1 MDLSIN
7 TARPDF
13 ARVQPPVNAPP
24 LKPRT
29 LTVSDGP
36 HGAALRLQGR
46 WLEQAGFAVG
56 TRVHVQ
62 VSTGR
67 LIVEALPVAPPSDPP
82 AATLPVAAPGQV
94 EELIPRTAGRCLE
107 IPAAEPPVAAPARSY
122 GGWTRRAR
130 RG

>member
-7 TARPDF
+7 TARPDI
-13 ARVQPPVNAPP
+13 ARVEPPVSAPP

-67 LIVEALPVAPPSDPP
+67 LIVNVIEEALGTSGDAPRCVHDTPP
-82 AATLPVAAPGQV
+82 AAGYGHR
-94 EELIPRTAGRCLE
+94 PRR
-107 IPAAEPPVAAPARSY
+107 
-122 GGWTRRAR
+122 TRRW
-130 RG
+130 